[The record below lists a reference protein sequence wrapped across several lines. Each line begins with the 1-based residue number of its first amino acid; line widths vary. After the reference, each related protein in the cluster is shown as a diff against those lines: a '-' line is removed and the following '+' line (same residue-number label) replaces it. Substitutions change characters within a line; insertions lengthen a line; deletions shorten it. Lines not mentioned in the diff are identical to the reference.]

1 MALKTKNSPY
11 IIVFSILLYVGFALV
26 NGFTL
31 NFVDKIVISRKGLI
45 IEEPILTL
53 FFYVLSLI
61 LNYILPSEW
70 KHRLIYLRCQNSL
83 PGCRVFTKLA
93 KKDNRISYEDLV
105 AQYGELPEN
114 PKDQN
119 ILWYKIY
126 KKKQADEVVSD
137 SHGRWLLF
145 RDMFAIAFIILVPS
159 AVFTFWYSG
168 IEKGIL
174 FTLTYCLLIL
184 VLRICARNTGNR
196 FACNVLAR

>member
-1 MALKTKNSPY
+1 MSIKGKNSPY
-11 IIVFSILLYVGFALV
+11 IIAFCILLYIGFALV
-26 NGFTL
+26 NGFNL
-31 NFVDKIVISRKGLI
+31 NIVDKIVISRKGLI
-45 IEEPILTL
+45 IEKPILAL

-61 LNYILPSEW
+61 LIYFLPSGW
-70 KHRLIYLRCQNSL
+70 KHRLIYLRWQNPL
-83 PGCRVFTKLA
+83 PGSRVFTKLA
-93 KKDNRISYEDLV
+93 IKDDRISHKDLV
-105 AQYGELPEN
+105 AQHGELPED

-145 RDMFAIAFIILVPS
+145 RDMFAITFIILFPS

-184 VLRICARNTGNR
+184 VLWICARNTGNR

>member
-1 MALKTKNSPY
+1 MSLKTKNSPY
-11 IIVFSILLYVGFALV
+11 IIVFSIFLYIGFALV
-26 NGFTL
+26 NGFNL
-31 NFVDKIVISRKGLI
+31 NIIDKIVISRKGLI
-45 IEEPILTL
+45 VGEPILSL

-61 LNYILPSEW
+61 LNYFLPSEW
-70 KHRLIYLRCQNSL
+70 KNRLIYLRWQNPL
-83 PGCRVFTKLA
+83 PGCRAFTKLA

-126 KKKQADEVVSD
+126 KKKQADEVVRD

-145 RDMFAIAFIILVPS
+145 RDMFAITFIILVPS

-174 FTLTYCLLIL
+174 FALTYCIL
-184 VLRICARNTGNR
+184 VLVLWICARNTGNR